1 MATGSGLCLVF
12 KSTALPLLPGARKL
26 ALRGFLTGGCTRNRA
41 YLADKVTIRSSV
53 KASYGEVAFDPQTSG
68 GLLIA
73 VPGREADRL
82 VRALRAR
89 GIAAV
94 SIVGTAV
101 PREDAWVILR

>member
-1 MATGSGLCLVF
+1 MRGNWRYGDSSRA
-12 KSTALPLLPGARKL
+12 GAR
-26 ALRGFLTGGCTRNRA
+26 GTGQH
-41 YLADKVTIRSSV
+41 LADKVTIRSSV